1 MKLKGKLKQEKNV
14 SGEKLPNPSAYL
26 FGKPPW
32 KDHMLDSQ

>member
-26 FGKPPW
+26 FGKPP
-32 KDHMLDSQ
+32 